1 MEFTVKV
8 ENRLTCL
15 LLRLMPLSCHLYLLI
30 MVILF
35 HTSMIVRI
43 NRICSLCTTKHQP
56 GWGLVFCCSLKRR
69 GEITSYRPCQLLGL
83 RRQRQRCYLLVQAC
97 QPQLLL
103 LSATV
108 LQLRQRFAM
117 QSG

>member
-1 MEFTVKV
+1 
-8 ENRLTCL
+8 
-15 LLRLMPLSCHLYLLI
+15 MPIIALNAAQLPSLFVNHGHL
-30 MVILF
+30 V
-35 HTSMIVRI
+35 HASMIVRI

-56 GWGLVFCCSLKRR
+56 GWGLVFFCSLKRR

-83 RRQRQRCYLLVQAC
+83 RRQRCYLLVQAC

-117 QSG
+117 RSG